1 MRRDASREK
10 GMSREKG
17 VDRREFIKASIAGLG
32 MLAGTL
38 TLGCAPAQ
46 SAGTGA
52 AGSSS
57 STSSVASGDA
67 SSFSS
72 GVASDTVSGS
82 SSDTGPDAASGPSS
96 SADSISAITMQVN
109 GTSLQVTLADTQAAS
124 ALVELLR
131 DGPVSVPVQPYG
143 GFEEVGPLPQA
154 LPADDLRVA
163 TAPGDVMLYQGS
175 NITIFFG
182 SNTWEYTRL
191 GRIQDV
197 TAEDLRGAFGEGD
210 ATIELS
216 L

>member
-1 MRRDASREK
+1 
-10 GMSREKG
+10 
-17 VDRREFIKASIAGLG
+17 
-32 MLAGTL
+32 
-38 TLGCAPAQ
+38 
-46 SAGTGA
+46 
-52 AGSSS
+52 
-57 STSSVASGDA
+57 
-67 SSFSS
+67 
-72 GVASDTVSGS
+72 
-82 SSDTGPDAASGPSS
+82 
-96 SADSISAITMQVN
+96 MQVN